1 MSNRLRP
8 CCYED
13 LLFIYKGN
21 VVHILRDTIKD
32 KDQSKFRSICDSIL
46 PIQKGLYT
54 LKTLPSLTLPSLN
67 TLCQKCQEALPGMLT
82 EKAILQMNGFPMP
95 EWLTRDALEFYS

>member
-1 MSNRLRP
+1 M
-8 CCYED
+8 
-13 LLFIYKGN
+13 
-21 VVHILRDTIKD
+21 DTSRD

-54 LKTLPSLTLPSLN
+54 LKTLPSPN
-67 TLCQKCQEALPGMLT
+67 TLCKKCQEALPGMLT